1 MSVDTMEC
9 YRLAQD
15 GFDAVVA
22 AVPADEWD
30 AASACAQ
37 WTVRDVAGHII
48 WGQEQLRHWAIGQ
61 PYLVKDGAPG
71 APHPGVLAGDDP
83 VATWRA
89 ARHAVMES
97 LTDEALTRTVV
108 LPGLGEQPLSA
119 IVTLLVTD
127 HLAHSW
133 DIGHGIGLDVRLDPH
148 LIAGSLA
155 WARDHVIRAP
165 GFFGPELSPPPGT
178 DEQARWLAYL
188 GRAGWQQETASTRI
202 VSVEAGS

>member
-133 DIGHGIGLDVRLDPH
+133 DIGQGIGLDVRLDPH
-148 LIAGSLA
+148 LIPGSLA
-155 WARDHVIRAP
+155 WAREHVIRAP
-165 GFFGPELSPPPGT
+165 GFFGPELSPPSDA

-188 GRAGWQQETASTRI
+188 GRAGWPRATASTTI
-202 VSVEAGS
+202 MSVEAGS